1 MRSELIRKKGE
12 TVQNR
17 ITLFLVWLF
26 CALVPGCAMEMP
38 EVPKADLVITAL
50 SPVEYTSINQNSSL
64 IVNYT
69 WSIEKYD
76 TGKKYRMQILLYDTN
91 DSSAEMVKAFDIN
104 SASGSASMGYSA
116 LEFYNCFFGCVRK
129 AALPFRLYFTIEQLN
144 DSGSTYGTTLAR
156 SREYIYN

>member
-1 MRSELIRKKGE
+1 MQK
-12 TVQNR
+12 R
-17 ITLFLVWLF
+17 ITALLAAVI
-26 CALVPGCAMEMP
+26 CALISGCAMEMP

-50 SPVEYTSINQNSSL
+50 SPVENTSINQNSSL

-76 TGKKYRMQILLYDTN
+76 PSKKYKMQILLYDTN
-91 DSSAEMVKAFDIN
+91 RSSAEMVKAFDIN
-104 SASGSASMGYSA
+104 AAAGSASMGYSA
-116 LEFYNCFFGCVRK
+116 LEFYNCILGCVRK
-129 AALPFRLYFTIEQLN
+129 AALPFRLYFTIEQLS